1 MAAERR
7 DILNA
12 ILPVL
17 LGFALATTAGITS
30 SYLVTRDSVNAN
42 TQQIASLSKYY
53 TLLDQHLKDYQVLNN
68 RTSILEI
75 KVANM
80 IIADD
85 DFKLV
90 LQKNTEM
97 LEKVNNTIISVTT
110 GYSKDIENINKRLDK
125 AGL

>member
-42 TQQIASLSKYY
+42 TQQIATLSRYY
-53 TLLDQHLKDYQVLNN
+53 PLLDQHLQDYQVLNN

-75 KVANM
+75 KFSNMALAN
-80 IIADD
+80 DD
-85 DFKLV
+85 IELV

-110 GYSKDIENINKRLDK
+110 GYSKDIENITKRLDK

>member
-42 TQQIASLSKYY
+42 TQQIATLSRYY
-53 TLLDQHLKDYQVLNN
+53 PLLDQHLKDYQVLNN

-80 IIADD
+80 VIVND

>member
-42 TQQIASLSKYY
+42 TQQIATLSRYY
-53 TLLDQHLKDYQVLNN
+53 RLLDQHLQEYQVLNN
-68 RTSILEI
+68 RTSLLEI
-75 KVANM
+75 KVSNMGLAN
-80 IIADD
+80 DD
-85 DFKLV
+85 IKLV